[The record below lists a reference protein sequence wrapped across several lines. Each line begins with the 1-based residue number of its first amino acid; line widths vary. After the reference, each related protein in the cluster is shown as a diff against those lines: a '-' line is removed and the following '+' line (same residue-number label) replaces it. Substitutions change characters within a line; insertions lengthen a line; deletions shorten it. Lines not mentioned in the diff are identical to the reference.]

1 MALERKVY
9 AKGESALFLVVLAAI
24 LVVANVLAVRF
35 FTRADMTARK
45 IYSLS
50 DASRKI
56 AGRLRDRLVVKA
68 FFTEDLPAPFN
79 AHARY
84 VRDILDEYEAYSN
97 GKMDIQFIDPGE
109 DTAKQEQA
117 QKLGIEKVRHRVVK
131 REQASTVDGYRG
143 IAFTYLGET
152 ESIPVVQD
160 TVGLEYEITSVLKR
174 LMRDRQTVGVL
185 QGHDEPT
192 FDKGLKILQ
201 SSLTGYNVRPV
212 DLSPEGTRMPTDV
225 KALLV
230 IGPQKRLAEHELYE
244 LDQFVMRGGA
254 LGVFVDGVKVDM
266 STPQLGASVLDS
278 GINDL
283 LDPWGIRIRDDLVLD
298 AQSGRVPARAPGRIP
313 IPVLVP
319 YPPWPRTDRILK
331 SHPVAFRLPQLTV
344 PFGSS
349 IGVRP
354 EARRS
359 KQVHYKT
366 IAQSTE
372 NSWRQRGT
380 FNLDPF
386 QEWTKGRDHGPF
398 ALVVAAEGRFH
409 SGWVGKDSPFGPQPA
424 ESNDEG
430 GPPPRL
436 DEGAADARILVVG
449 SSQIASDQILS
460 LLQRME
466 QAEKVS
472 NLTFLLNAVDYLTQ
486 EQGLIAIR
494 AKQVEDPEIRQIT
507 DGKKIFAKWANI
519 LGLPIVFAGFGLV
532 RWKAR
537 QRARANVSLT

>member
-1 MALERKVY
+1 MALERKTY
-9 AKGESALFLVVLAAI
+9 AKGENALFLVVLAAI

-50 DASRKI
+50 DASRRI

-68 FFTEDLPAPFN
+68 YFTEDLPAPFN

-84 VRDILDEYEAYSN
+84 VRDILEEYEAYSN
-97 GKMDIQFIDPGE
+97 GKMSIQFIDPGE

-152 ESIPVVQD
+152 EAIPVVQD

-174 LMRDRQTVGVL
+174 LMRERQSIGVL

-201 SSLTGYNVRPV
+201 SSLTGYTVRPV
-212 DLSPEGTRMPTDV
+212 DLSAEGTRMPEDI
-225 KALLV
+225 KAMLV

-283 LDPWGIRIRDDLVLD
+283 LDPWGIKIRDDLVLD
-298 AQSGRVPARAPGRIP
+298 AQSGRVPARAPGRFP
-313 IPVLVP
+313 MPVLVP
-319 YPPWPRTDRILK
+319 YPPWPRSDRILK

-349 IGVRP
+349 IGVKP

-359 KQVHYKT
+359 KQVRYKT
-366 IAQSTE
+366 IVQSTE

-398 ALVVAAEGRFH
+398 ALVVAAEGRFR
-409 SGWVGKDSPFGPQPA
+409 SGWVGKQSPFGPQPA
-424 ESNDEG
+424 ESSDEG
-430 GPPPRL
+430 GPPPKL
-436 DEGAADARILVVG
+436 DECEHDGRLLVVG
-449 SSQIASDQILS
+449 SSQIANDQILS

-519 LGLPIVFAGFGLV
+519 LGLPILFAGFGIV

-537 QRARANVSLT
+537 QRARANVSLS